1 MILLPY
7 PPGTNR
13 LWRNARGRM
22 IPSADALAWKREAA
36 WRAQAAGVRPIS
48 GPVAVELVLHP
59 RLTAKGRASQT
70 RLDVDAP
77 IKPLLDAL
85 QGVAYANDKQVTQIR
100 AALGHPIPDGGLS
113 FTITEVSDTWRA

>member
-22 IPSADALAWKREAA
+22 IPSSEALAWKREAA
-36 WRAQAAGVRPIS
+36 WRAQAAGVRPLS

-59 RLTAKGRASQT
+59 RLTAKGRASRT
-70 RLDVDAP
+70 RLDLDAP

-85 QGVAYANDKQVTQIR
+85 NGVAYADDKQVTQIR
-100 AALGHPIPDGGLS
+100 AALGEPIPDGGLS
-113 FTITEVSDTWRA
+113 FSIAEDQAWQA

>member
-22 IPSADALAWKREAA
+22 IPSSEALAWKREAA
-36 WRAQAAGVRPIS
+36 WRAQAAGVRPIT

-59 RLTAKGRASQT
+59 RLTAKGRASRT
-70 RLDVDAP
+70 RLDLDAP

-85 QGVAYANDKQVTQIR
+85 NGVAYADDKQVTHIH
-100 AALGHPIPDGGLS
+100 AALGEPIPDGGLS
-113 FTITEVSDTWRA
+113 FTITEDNQWPA